1 MDLTLFNLW
10 FPLSGTL
17 HYDSHSSWRVMSL
30 VSARK
35 TWVILGVFVF
45 LIASVPLRN
54 LGEGGISFKHL
65 CGLESE
71 SQNVSQL
78 TAMSEKKKIV
88 LVRRKGN
95 KEGKREGRRQI
106 ERKTGRAEEE
116 GRKECHLVAGWLCCN
131 MLWNTTV
138 FHQKQLLM
146 SHTSLNDKHFQWKG
160 RRLIRAITISMTLLL
175 LLFSRPVVSDSL
187 WPHGLQHARLPYPS
201 HLPEFTEVHVRY
213 LGDDIQPSH
222 PPMPSSPS
230 ALNLSQH
237 QRLMVGQ

>member
-1 MDLTLFNLW
+1 M
-10 FPLSGTL
+10 
-17 HYDSHSSWRVMSL
+17 
-30 VSARK
+30 
-35 TWVILGVFVF
+35 ILGVFVF

-54 LGEGGISFKHL
+54 LGEGGISFKYL

-187 WPHGLQHARLPYPS
+187 
-201 HLPEFTEVHVRY
+201 
-213 LGDDIQPSH
+213 
-222 PPMPSSPS
+222 
-230 ALNLSQH
+230 
-237 QRLMVGQ
+237 